1 MTALGD
7 PLIDLGTL
15 LNYWPEEG
23 DPEGGRVGHDGM
35 SRMGL
40 PKRAELIAR
49 YGERAGLDVS
59 QAHWYEAFAYRKTA
73 VVAQQLYFRW
83 AQGDSADERMA
94 MTGDGLG
101 VLITLASELLEE
113 LDT

>member
-1 MTALGD
+1 MTTLGD

-59 QAHWYEAFAYRKTA
+59 QAHWYEAFALPTGRPPWSHSSSTFAGRRATA
-73 VVAQQLYFRW
+73 RM
-83 AQGDSADERMA
+83 SAWRRRA
-94 MTGDGLG
+94 MGSGSSSRLRRDC
-101 VLITLASELLEE
+101 SRN
-113 LDT
+113 